1 LDVDDLTHVINY
13 QIPQNAE
20 SYTHRIG
27 RTGRA
32 GKEGIAITLV
42 TPAEYKKLM
51 YIQRTT
57 KSDITKQEVP
67 EVEQIIEIRKNN
79 ILQKVTEI
87 SHNVG
92 TEQFEEIASKLLKE
106 VDHEQLV
113 YGLLTIAYGDKLDAT
128 NYSSIRNVDRSNLG
142 NTRLFIARGRNEG
155 INGPKDLVDR
165 IKKETDLQ
173 DKDIDDVRVFDEF
186 SFITCPFAEAELL
199 IQIFKKKGNG
209 GRALIKKARN
219 KDDRSG

>member
-42 TPAEYKKLM
+42 TPAEYKKLL

-57 KSDITKQEVP
+57 KSDITKKDVP
-67 EVEQIIEIRKNN
+67 DVEQIIEIRKNN

-87 SHNVG
+87 SHKVG

-113 YGLLTIAYGDKLDAT
+113 YGLLTIAYGDTLDADG
-128 NYSSIRNVDRSNLG
+128 YRSIRSVDRSNLG

-155 INGPKDLVDR
+155 FNGPKDLVDR

-199 IQIFKKKGNG
+199 IQIFKKK
-209 GRALIKKARN
+209 
-219 KDDRSG
+219 